1 MDILA
6 ALRQE
11 EQKFERQLKATQQ
24 QLETIRAA
32 MKVLGRNGANSNA
45 VEGKKRRLSTSARA
59 NISKATKMRWAKYR
73 AAKAKGKKQ

>member
-6 ALRQE
+6 ALQRE
-11 EQKFERQLKATQQ
+11 EQNFERQMEVTRQ

-32 MKVLGRNGANSNA
+32 IKVLGRNGTNGKA
-45 VEGKKRRLSTSARA
+45 VEGKRRQMSASARA

-73 AAKAKGKKQ
+73 AAKAKGKK